1 MEKLIKWSIDRK
13 HTKAQRDNVISHMK
27 LVYGETGAEL
37 LPPIYLADID
47 ELSDE
52 DIRLLDNFNQ
62 VFFKGEVVGAR
73 IF

>member
-1 MEKLIKWSIDRK
+1 MEKLTNWSIDRK
-13 HTKAQRDNVISHMK
+13 TTKAQRDNVISHMK

-47 ELSDE
+47 EMSDE
-52 DIRLLDNFNQ
+52 DIKLLDNFNA
-62 VFFKGEVVGAR
+62 VFFKGEVVGTR